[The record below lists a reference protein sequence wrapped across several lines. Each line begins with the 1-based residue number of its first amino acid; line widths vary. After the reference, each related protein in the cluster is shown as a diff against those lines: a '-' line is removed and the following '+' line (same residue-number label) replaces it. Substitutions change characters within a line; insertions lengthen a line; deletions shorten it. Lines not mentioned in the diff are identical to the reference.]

1 MKFKFET
8 GEVIECSDVAIAN
21 LLRVDKRYKEV
32 KEDAPKGKGKKA
44 DEVKED
50 APKGKGKK
58 ADEVK
63 EDAPKGD
70 DLNAEVQE

>member
-8 GEVIECSDVAIAN
+8 GEVIECSDETIAN

-44 DEVKED
+44 E
-50 APKGKGKK
+50 
-58 ADEVK
+58 EVK

>member
-44 DEVKED
+44 E
-50 APKGKGKK
+50 
-58 ADEVK
+58 EVK

>member
-21 LLRVDKRYKEV
+21 LLRADKRYKEV
-32 KEDAPKGKGKKA
+32 KEDAPKGKS
-44 DEVKED
+44 
-50 APKGKGKK
+50 KK

>member
-8 GEVIECSDVAIAN
+8 GEVIECSDVAIAE
-21 LLRVDKRYKEV
+21 LLRADNRYK
-32 KEDAPKGKGKKA
+32 
-44 DEVKED
+44 EVKED

>member
-50 APKGKGKK
+50 APKG
-58 ADEVK
+58 
-63 EDAPKGD
+63 D